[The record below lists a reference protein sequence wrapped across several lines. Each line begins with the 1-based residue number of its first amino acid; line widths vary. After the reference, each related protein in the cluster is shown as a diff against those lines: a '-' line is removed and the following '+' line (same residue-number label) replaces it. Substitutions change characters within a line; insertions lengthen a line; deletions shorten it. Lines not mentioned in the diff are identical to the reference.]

1 MMAVCKTKEHQY
13 FTPGKKVA
21 PLTSRQIKAIAA
33 MGKANPQRE
42 AKFVGAL
49 ADSLDDEALRVLKAA
64 EKEAPARMASRTRIG
79 TPVEEIDAQIQADV
93 RKLKEDLARNYPETI
108 KTNEDIADAV
118 SKTYRRGNILTGA
131 ERDLLYNSYS
141 KQLNE
146 LPLIMSQLDEA
157 IAADSGPQ
165 IAMFAAQLTKFIT
178 ASTAISGDKNAV
190 SIAFKSYERLNN
202 LIKSGKA
209 EQVNQLFID
218 GTC

>member
-1 MMAVCKTKEHQY
+1 
-13 FTPGKKVA
+13 
-21 PLTSRQIKAIAA
+21 
-33 MGKANPQRE
+33 
-42 AKFVGAL
+42 
-49 ADSLDDEALRVLKAA
+49 
-64 EKEAPARMASRTRIG
+64 
-79 TPVEEIDAQIQADV
+79 
-93 RKLKEDLARNYPETI
+93 
-108 KTNEDIADAV
+108 
-118 SKTYRRGNILTGA
+118 
-131 ERDLLYNSYS
+131 
-141 KQLNE
+141 
-146 LPLIMSQLDEA
+146 MSQLDEA

>member
-1 MMAVCKTKEHQY
+1 MAVCKTKEHQY
-13 FTPGKKVA
+13 FIPNKKVA
-21 PLTSRQIKAIAA
+21 PLTDRQIKAIAA

-49 ADSLDDEALRVLKAA
+49 AKSLDDETLRVLKAA

-79 TPVEEIDAQIQADV
+79 TPVAEIDAQIQADV
-93 RKLKEDLARNYPETI
+93 AKLKQDLSRYSAETLQS
-108 KTNEDIADAV
+108 NEEIADRIAR
-118 SKTYRRGNILTGA
+118 KYRREEILPGA
-131 ERDLLYNSYS
+131 ERDLLYNAYS

-146 LPLIMSQLDEA
+146 LPLIMRQLDEA

-178 ASTAISGDKNAV
+178 ASTAIAGDKNAV
-190 SIAFKSYERLNN
+190 SIAFKSYERLNK
-202 LIKSGKA
+202 LIQSGKA

>member
-1 MMAVCKTKEHQY
+1 MAVCKTKEHQY
-13 FTPGKKVA
+13 FIPNKRVA
-21 PLTSRQIKAIAA
+21 PLTDRQIKAIAA

-49 ADSLDDEALRVLKAA
+49 AKSLDDETLRVLKAA
-64 EKEAPARMASRTRIG
+64 EKEAPTRMASRTRIG
-79 TPVEEIDAQIQADV
+79 TPVAEIDAQIQADV
-93 RKLKEDLARNYPETI
+93 AKLKQDLSRYSAETLQS
-108 KTNEDIADAV
+108 NEEIADRIAR
-118 SKTYRRGNILTGA
+118 KYRREEILPGA
-131 ERDLLYNSYS
+131 ERDLLYNAYS

-146 LPLIMSQLDEA
+146 LPLIMRQLDEA

-178 ASTAISGDKNAV
+178 ASTAIAGDKNAV
-190 SIAFKSYERLNN
+190 SIAFKSYERLNK
-202 LIKSGKA
+202 LIQSGKA